1 MQLPKERGVTDTY
14 EEHEKGI
21 QVGFQGK
28 GEFEKE
34 IIKNCQKCYFKTKA
48 EEQIGKTTHRDY
60 RNSIDQRGYLKS
72 KVHNLECVIY
82 EVYAM

>member
-1 MQLPKERGVTDTY
+1 MKNMRKGYKWVFKEKVSLR
-14 EEHEKGI
+14 KKLSKI
-21 QVGFQGK
+21 ARNA
-28 GEFEKE
+28 
-34 IIKNCQKCYFKTKA
+34 ILKTKA

-60 RNSIDQRGYLKS
+60 RNSIDQRDYLKS